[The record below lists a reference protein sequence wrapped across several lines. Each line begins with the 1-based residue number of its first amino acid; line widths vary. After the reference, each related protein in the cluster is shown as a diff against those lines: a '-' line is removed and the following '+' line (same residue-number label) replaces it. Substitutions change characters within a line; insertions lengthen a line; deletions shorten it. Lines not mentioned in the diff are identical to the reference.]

1 MLTKERWY
9 LIFKHNR
16 ILGEPRIAMDEVRG
30 ESHAVSYVERLDAQ
44 LSDEERI
51 AGWSY
56 ERAGHGTAK
65 PQRNHPPTPRR
76 QSTKRRSYT
85 GR

>member
-30 ESHAVSYVERLDAQ
+30 ESHAVSYVERLVGCP
-44 LSDEERI
+44 L
-51 AGWSY
+51 
-56 ERAGHGTAK
+56 
-65 PQRNHPPTPRR
+65 
-76 QSTKRRSYT
+76 
-85 GR
+85 